1 MTSEI
6 DAVLPDY
13 PQFQA
18 FYGKPSI
25 TRPFLIQKSIPMH
38 LNQVKPT
45 KESD

>member
-13 PQFQA
+13 PQFQT
-18 FYGKPSI
+18 FYGKTSI
-25 TRPFLIQKSIPMH
+25 SGPLLIEKSIPMH